1 MMGRMRGVALSLA
14 CLAGLGVGDAS
25 AQDYPTRPV
34 RWIVAFAAGGP
45 TDILARIM
53 GQYLSERLG
62 QQFVIDNRPGAG
74 GNIGTQAAVNSP
86 PDGYTILMA
95 AHVHAINAT
104 LYQKLPFNFLN
115 DIAPVAG
122 LARVTNVL
130 EVTPSLPVKS
140 VSEFIAY
147 AKANPGK
154 ISYASAGNGTSAH
167 LAAELFKVMAGV
179 DLLHVP
185 YRGSG
190 PALTDLMAGQVQ
202 VMFDTLPS
210 SIEHIKA
217 GKLRALGVTSAIR
230 SDVLPDVPTIADT
243 VPGYELTAWFGIG
256 APRDTPPEIVE
267 KLNREITAALADAR
281 IKARFAEL
289 SAVPM
294 PMTVPEFRKFVVDE
308 TEKWAKVVKFSG
320 AKVD

>member
-1 MMGRMRGVALSLA
+1 MIGRIRGLALSLA
-14 CLAGLGVGDAS
+14 CLVGLGIGDAS

-62 QQFVIDNRPGAG
+62 QPFVIDNRPGAG

-86 PDGYTILMA
+86 PDGYTVLMA

-217 GKLRALGVTSAIR
+217 GKLRALGVTSATR
-230 SDVLPDVPTIADT
+230 SDVLP
-243 VPGYELTAWFGIG
+243 
-256 APRDTPPEIVE
+256 
-267 KLNREITAALADAR
+267 
-281 IKARFAEL
+281 
-289 SAVPM
+289 
-294 PMTVPEFRKFVVDE
+294 
-308 TEKWAKVVKFSG
+308 
-320 AKVD
+320 

>member
-1 MMGRMRGVALSLA
+1 MIGRIRGVALSLA
-14 CLAGLGVGDAS
+14 CLVGLGAGDAS

-104 LYQKLPFNFLN
+104 LYQKLPYNFLN

-267 KLNREITAALADAR
+267 RLNREITAGLADAR